1 MRLAE
6 ALLARFPRLRN
17 VPSSCR
23 IAVGGAVRDLLLGR
37 EPLDVDVECDDP
49 LAVAQSF
56 NRKVITLGRE
66 ALTAHRVVDGNVI
79 YDFSPTSP
87 LGRRDFTINAI
98 AVDLQSGEVV
108 DPFAGRDDIERGLVR
123 MIDAKNFD
131 DDPLRLLRAV
141 RFAATLDFEIEDET
155 LNAIRA
161 RAGTITSVSAERVTY
176 ELSLIM
182 PRFAPAAALLRETRL
197 DVPIFQRGADS
208 QSALAGWRAGATEVL
223 PLAAAY
229 ALAVDDPRAFAE
241 RWRWSESLLRDV
253 LTLQRLRKSRTL
265 VDLYDA
271 GESLAIA
278 LQSIVDEPIVMP
290 DFSIRPLLDGEEIAN
305 IAGIEPGP
313 RVGTI
318 KRAMIEAQL
327 EGKIATREDAEEFVR
342 ATASK

>member
-1 MRLAE
+1 MTLSE

-17 VPSSCR
+17 VLSSCR

-56 NRKVITLGRE
+56 KRKVIILGRGE
-66 ALTAHRVVDGNVI
+66 LTAYRVVDGNVI

-108 DPFAGRDDIERGLVR
+108 DPFDGRADIDRRLVR
-123 MIDAKNFD
+123 MIDAKNFE

-141 RFAATLDFEIEDET
+141 RFAATLGFEIEETT

-161 RAGTITSVSAERVTY
+161 RAATIISVSAERVTY

-182 PRFAPAAALLRETRL
+182 PRFALAAALLRQTRL
-197 DVPIFQRGADS
+197 DVPIFGRELQASDREE
-208 QSALAGWRAGATEVL
+208 LA
-223 PLAAAY
+223 LAAAY
-229 ALAVDDPRAFAE
+229 ALAVDDPRPFAE

-265 VDLYDA
+265 GDLYDA
-271 GESLAIA
+271 GEPLANA
-278 LQSIVDEPIVMP
+278 LQSIVSETIAMP
-290 DFSIRPLLDGEEIAN
+290 DFSIRPLLDGDEIAR

-313 RVGTI
+313 RVGAI

-327 EGKIATREDAEEFVR
+327 EGKIDTREAAEAFVR
-342 ATASK
+342 ATGRE

>member
-1 MRLAE
+1 MTLSE
-6 ALLARFPRLRN
+6 TLLARFPRLRN

-37 EPLDVDVECDDP
+37 KPLDVDVECDDP
-49 LAVAQSF
+49 LTAAQSF
-56 NRKVITLGRE
+56 KRKVITLGRDE
-66 ALTAHRVVDGNVI
+66 LTAYRVVDGDVI

-98 AVDLQSGEVV
+98 AVDLKSGEVV
-108 DPFAGRDDIERGLVR
+108 DPFDGRADIERRLVR

-141 RFAATLDFEIEDET
+141 RFAATLDFEIEAET

-161 RAGTITSVSAERVTY
+161 RAETITSVSAERVTY

-182 PRFAPAAALLRETRL
+182 PRYARAAALLRETRL
-197 DVPIFQRGADS
+197 DVPIFGRQ
-208 QSALAGWRAGATEVL
+208 LLATERKEL
-223 PLAAAY
+223 ALAAAY
-229 ALAVDDPRAFAE
+229 ALAVDDPRTFAE

-253 LTLQRLRKSRTL
+253 LTLQRLRESRTL
-265 VDLYDA
+265 VDLYVA
-271 GESLAIA
+271 GEPLANA

-290 DFSIRPLLDGEEIAN
+290 DFSIRPLLDGDDIAR

-313 RVGTI
+313 RVGAI

-327 EGKIATREDAEEFVR
+327 EGKIATREAAEGFVR
-342 ATASK
+342 ANGRE